1 MTTGKPIKALL
12 KFSVPLFAGSVMQNL
27 YNVFDTAVVG
37 HVLGKNALAAVGNS
51 YVPMLFINSI
61 ILGLSSGIL
70 ILLAR
75 VYGSGET
82 EKAQGCMGSI
92 QTLVFMVGG
101 GMACL
106 FFLSARGIFM
116 AMDIPAEAIGH
127 ATDYLRIIAL
137 GIPFLSAYN
146 FYSAVIK
153 AGGNAR
159 TPIQDLSVSCLMNI
173 GLDHVFVAI
182 LRLGIRGAAW
192 ATVLSQVTAAGLT
205 VFHLY
210 RKDKEVLVIRPD
222 FKYVLPIFRLGI
234 TGMVQNGASAVS
246 MFFIQGAINQF
257 GSNEIS
263 AYTSAYKIETIL
275 TIPAVNLGTSLS
287 VFTAQNTGAKN
298 FVRSRRGLRDSFKI
312 SAAIIAVAEVIIWT
326 ASPQLMYLLVGDD
339 KAIIRIGVQYLHII
353 SWAFPLCVSLYLLT
367 NFLRGAGEIGYP
379 LFNTLLELSFR
390 TVFALASVQYIG
402 FCGIMFCRPLSFVV
416 STASLS
422 CRCFTRARSFHQK
435 GTCPPCNPPL

>member
-1 MTTGKPIKALL
+1 MDMTTGKPVKALL
-12 KFSVPLFAGSVMQNL
+12 KFSVPLFAGNVMQNL

-37 HVLGKNALAAVGNS
+37 HILGKNALAAVGNS
-51 YVPMLFINSI
+51 YVPMLIINSI

-70 ILLAR
+70 ILLAQ

-82 EKAQGCMGSI
+82 EKVQDCMGSV
-92 QTLVFMVGG
+92 QTLVFLIGG

-116 AMDIPAEAIGH
+116 AMDIPAEAIGY

-137 GIPFLSAYN
+137 GIPFLSVYN

-153 AGGNAR
+153 AGGDAR
-159 TPIQDLSVSCLMNI
+159 TPIQYLSVSCMMNI
-173 GLDHVFVAI
+173 GLDYVFVAYF
-182 LRLGIRGAAW
+182 RLGIRGAAW

-210 RKDKEVLVIRPD
+210 RNDKEALVIRPD

-234 TGMVQNGASAVS
+234 TGVVQNGASAVS
-246 MFFIQGAINQF
+246 MFFIQGAINRF
-257 GSNEIS
+257 SVNEIS

-298 FVRSRRGLRDSFKI
+298 FERSRRGLRDSFKI
-312 SAAIIAVAEVIIWT
+312 SAAIIAVAVVIIWT
-326 ASPQLMYLLVGDD
+326 ASPQLMYLLVGNE
-339 KAIIRIGVQYLHII
+339 KEIIRIGVQYLHII
-353 SWAFPLCVSLYLLT
+353 SMTFPLCVSLYLLT
-367 NFLRGAGEIGYP
+367 NFLRGAGEIVYP

-390 TVFALASVQYIG
+390 TVFAFALVQYIG
-402 FCGIMFCRPLSFVV
+402 FSGIMLCRPLSFVI
-416 STASLS
+416 STVSLS
-422 CRCFTRARSFHQK
+422 CRYFTK
-435 GTCPPCNPPL
+435 KWKK

>member
-1 MTTGKPIKALL
+1 MEMDMTTGKPVKALL
-12 KFSVPLFAGSVMQNL
+12 KFSVPLFAGNVMQNL

-37 HVLGKNALAAVGNS
+37 NILGKNALAAVGNS
-51 YVPMLFINSI
+51 YVPMLIINSI

-70 ILLAR
+70 ILLAQ

-82 EKAQGCMGSI
+82 EKVQDCMGSI
-92 QTLVFMVGG
+92 QTLVFLIGG

-116 AMDIPAEAIGH
+116 AMDIPVEAIGY

-137 GIPFLSAYN
+137 GIPFLSVYN

-159 TPIQDLSVSCLMNI
+159 TPIQYLSVSCLMNI
-173 GLDHVFVAI
+173 GLDYVFVAYF
-182 LRLGIRGAAW
+182 RLGIRGAAW
-192 ATVLSQVTAAGLT
+192 ATVLSQVTAAGLI

-210 RKDKEVLVIRPD
+210 RNDKEALVIRPD
-222 FKYVLPIFRLGI
+222 FKYVLSIFRLGI
-234 TGMVQNGASAVS
+234 TGIVQNGASAVS

-257 GSNEIS
+257 GVNEIS

-287 VFTAQNTGAKN
+287 VFTAQNAGAKN
-298 FVRSRRGLRDSFKI
+298 FERSRRGLRDSFKI
-312 SAAIIAVAEVIIWT
+312 SAAIIAVAVVIIWT
-326 ASPQLMYLLVGDD
+326 ASPQLMYMLVGNE
-339 KAIIRIGVQYLHII
+339 KEIIRIGVQYLHII
-353 SWAFPLCVSLYLLT
+353 SMTFPLCVSLYLLT

-379 LFNTLLELSFR
+379 LFNTLLELGFR
-390 TVFALASVQYIG
+390 TVFAFASVHYIG
-402 FCGIMFCRPLSFVV
+402 FSGILLCRPLSFVI

-422 CRCFTRARSFHQK
+422 CRYFTQK
-435 GTCPPCNPPL
+435 WRER

>member
-1 MTTGKPIKALL
+1 MDMTTGKPVKALL
-12 KFSVPLFAGSVMQNL
+12 KFSVPLFAGNVMQNL

-37 HVLGKNALAAVGNS
+37 NILGKNALAAVGNS
-51 YVPMLFINSI
+51 YVPMLIINSI

-70 ILLAR
+70 ILLAQ

-82 EKAQGCMGSI
+82 EKVQDCMGSI
-92 QTLVFMVGG
+92 QTLVFLIGG

-116 AMDIPAEAIGH
+116 AMDIPVEAIGY

-137 GIPFLSAYN
+137 GIPFLSVYN

-159 TPIQDLSVSCLMNI
+159 TPIQYLSVSCLMNI
-173 GLDHVFVAI
+173 GLDYVFVAYF
-182 LRLGIRGAAW
+182 RLGIRGAAW
-192 ATVLSQVTAAGLT
+192 ATVLSQVTAAGLI

-210 RKDKEVLVIRPD
+210 RNDKEALVIRPD
-222 FKYVLPIFRLGI
+222 FKYVLSIFRLGI
-234 TGMVQNGASAVS
+234 TGIVQNGASAVS

-257 GSNEIS
+257 GVNEIS

-287 VFTAQNTGAKN
+287 VFTAQNAGAKN
-298 FVRSRRGLRDSFKI
+298 FERSRRGLRDSFKI
-312 SAAIIAVAEVIIWT
+312 SAAIIAVAVVIIWT
-326 ASPQLMYLLVGDD
+326 ASPQLMYMLVGNE
-339 KAIIRIGVQYLHII
+339 KEIIRIGVQYLHII
-353 SWAFPLCVSLYLLT
+353 SMTFPLCVSLYLLT

-379 LFNTLLELSFR
+379 LFNTLLELGFR
-390 TVFALASVQYIG
+390 TVFAFASVHYIG
-402 FCGIMFCRPLSFVV
+402 FSGILLCRPLSFVI

-422 CRCFTRARSFHQK
+422 CRYFTQK
-435 GTCPPCNPPL
+435 WRER

>member
-1 MTTGKPIKALL
+1 MTTGKPVKALL
-12 KFSVPLFAGSVMQNL
+12 KFSVPLFAGNVMQNL

-37 HVLGKNALAAVGNS
+37 HILGKNALAAVGNS
-51 YVPMLFINSI
+51 YVPMLIVSSI

-70 ILLAR
+70 ILLAQ

-82 EKAQGCMGSI
+82 EKVQDCMGSV
-92 QTLVFMVGG
+92 QTLVFLIGG

-116 AMDIPAEAIGH
+116 AMDIPAEAIGY

-137 GIPFLSAYN
+137 GIPFLSVYN

-159 TPIQDLSVSCLMNI
+159 TPIQYLSVSCMMNI
-173 GLDHVFVAI
+173 GLDYVFVAYF
-182 LRLGIRGAAW
+182 RLGIRGAAW
-192 ATVLSQVTAAGLT
+192 ATVLSQVTAAGLI

-210 RKDKEVLVIRPD
+210 RNDKEALVIRPD

-234 TGMVQNGASAVS
+234 TGVVQNGASAVS
-246 MFFIQGAINQF
+246 MFFIQGAINRF
-257 GSNEIS
+257 GVNEIS
-263 AYTSAYKIETIL
+263 AYTSAYKVETIL

-298 FVRSRRGLRDSFKI
+298 FERSRRGLRDSFKI
-312 SAAIIAVAEVIIWT
+312 SAAIIAVAAVIIWT
-326 ASPQLMYLLVGDD
+326 ASPQLMYLLVGNE
-339 KAIIRIGVQYLHII
+339 KEIIRIGVQYLHII
-353 SWAFPLCVSLYLLT
+353 SLTFPLCVSLYLLT

-390 TVFALASVQYIG
+390 TVFAFASVQYIG
-402 FCGIMFCRPLSFVV
+402 FSGIMLCRPLSFVI
-416 STASLS
+416 STVSLS
-422 CRCFTRARSFHQK
+422 CRYFTK
-435 GTCPPCNPPL
+435 KWKK

>member
-1 MTTGKPIKALL
+1 MDMTTGKPVKALL
-12 KFSVPLFAGSVMQNL
+12 KFSVPLFAGNVMQNL

-37 HVLGKNALAAVGNS
+37 NILGKNALAAVGNS
-51 YVPMLFINSI
+51 YVPMLIINSI

-70 ILLAR
+70 ILLAQ

-82 EKAQGCMGSI
+82 EKVQDCMGSI
-92 QTLVFMVGG
+92 QTLVFLIGG

-116 AMDIPAEAIGH
+116 AMDIPVEAIGY

-137 GIPFLSAYN
+137 GIPFLAVYN

-159 TPIQDLSVSCLMNI
+159 TPIQYLSVSCLMNI
-173 GLDHVFVAI
+173 GLDYVFVAYF
-182 LRLGIRGAAW
+182 RLGIRGAAW
-192 ATVLSQVTAAGLT
+192 ATVLSQVTAAGLI

-210 RKDKEVLVIRPD
+210 RNDKEALVIRPD
-222 FKYVLPIFRLGI
+222 FKYVLSIFRLGI
-234 TGMVQNGASAVS
+234 TGIVQNGASAVS

-257 GSNEIS
+257 GVNEIS

-287 VFTAQNTGAKN
+287 VFTAQNAGAKN
-298 FVRSRRGLRDSFKI
+298 FERSRRGLRDSFKI
-312 SAAIIAVAEVIIWT
+312 SAAIIAVAVVIIWT
-326 ASPQLMYLLVGDD
+326 ASPQLMYMLVGNE
-339 KAIIRIGVQYLHII
+339 KEIIRIGVQYLHII
-353 SWAFPLCVSLYLLT
+353 SMTFPLCVSLYLLT

-379 LFNTLLELSFR
+379 LFNTLLELGFR
-390 TVFALASVQYIG
+390 TVFAFASVHYIG
-402 FCGIMFCRPLSFVV
+402 FSGILLCRPLSFVI

-422 CRCFTRARSFHQK
+422 CRYFTQK
-435 GTCPPCNPPL
+435 WRER

>member
-1 MTTGKPIKALL
+1 MTTGKPVKAML
-12 KFSVPLFAGSVMQNL
+12 KFSVPLFAGNVMQNL

-37 HVLGKNALAAVGNS
+37 NILGKNALAAVGNS
-51 YVPMLFINSI
+51 YVPMLIINSI
-61 ILGLSSGIL
+61 ILGISSGIL
-70 ILLAR
+70 ILLAQ

-82 EKAQGCMGSI
+82 EKVQDCMGSI
-92 QTLVFMVGG
+92 QTLVFLIGG

-116 AMDIPAEAIGH
+116 AMDIPVEAIGY

-137 GIPFLSAYN
+137 GIPFLSVYN
-146 FYSAVIK
+146 FYSAMIK

-159 TPIQDLSVSCLMNI
+159 TPIQYLSVSCLMNI
-173 GLDHVFVAI
+173 VLDYVFVAYF
-182 LRLGIRGAAW
+182 RLGIRGAAW
-192 ATVLSQVTAAGLT
+192 ATVLSQVTVAGLI

-210 RKDKEVLVIRPD
+210 RNDKEALVIRPD

-234 TGMVQNGASAVS
+234 TGVVQNGASAVS

-257 GSNEIS
+257 GVNEIS

-298 FVRSRRGLRDSFKI
+298 FERSRRGLRDSFKI
-312 SAAIIAVAEVIIWT
+312 SAAIIAVAVVIIWT
-326 ASPQLMYLLVGDD
+326 ASPQLMYLLVGNE
-339 KAIIRIGVQYLHII
+339 KEIIRIGVQYLHII
-353 SWAFPLCVSLYLLT
+353 SMTFPLCVSLYLLT

-390 TVFALASVQYIG
+390 TVFAFASVQYIG
-402 FCGIMFCRPLSFVV
+402 FSGIMLCRPLSFVI
-416 STASLS
+416 STVSLS
-422 CRCFTRARSFHQK
+422 CRYFTQK
-435 GTCPPCNPPL
+435 WRER

>member
-1 MTTGKPIKALL
+1 MTTGKPVKALL
-12 KFSVPLFAGSVMQNL
+12 KFSVPLFAGNVMQNL

-37 HVLGKNALAAVGNS
+37 NILGKNALAAVGNS
-51 YVPMLFINSI
+51 YVPMLIINSI

-70 ILLAR
+70 ILLAQ

-82 EKAQGCMGSI
+82 EKVQDCMGSI
-92 QTLVFMVGG
+92 QTLVFLIGG

-116 AMDIPAEAIGH
+116 AMDIPVEAIGY

-137 GIPFLSAYN
+137 GIPFLSVYN

-159 TPIQDLSVSCLMNI
+159 TPIQYLSVSCLMNI
-173 GLDHVFVAI
+173 GLDYVFVAYF
-182 LRLGIRGAAW
+182 RLGIRGAAW
-192 ATVLSQVTAAGLT
+192 ATVLSQVTAAGLI

-210 RKDKEVLVIRPD
+210 RNDKEALVIRPD
-222 FKYVLPIFRLGI
+222 FKYVLSIFRLGI
-234 TGMVQNGASAVS
+234 TGIVQNGASAVS

-257 GSNEIS
+257 GVNEIS

-287 VFTAQNTGAKN
+287 VFTAQNAGAKN
-298 FVRSRRGLRDSFKI
+298 FERSRRGLRDSFKI
-312 SAAIIAVAEVIIWT
+312 SAAIIAVAVVIIWT
-326 ASPQLMYLLVGDD
+326 ASPQLMYMLVGNE
-339 KAIIRIGVQYLHII
+339 KEIIRIGVQYLHII
-353 SWAFPLCVSLYLLT
+353 SMTFPLCVSLYLLT

-379 LFNTLLELSFR
+379 LFNTLLELGFR
-390 TVFALASVQYIG
+390 TVFAFASVHYIG
-402 FCGIMFCRPLSFVV
+402 FSGILLCRPLSFVI

-422 CRCFTRARSFHQK
+422 CRYFTQK
-435 GTCPPCNPPL
+435 WRER